1 MNNSSTKK
9 PNSATG
15 IPVAVKFFGCLVLA
29 AAFCIFVLWYLTGS
43 TPVDTI
49 RSMNEIITAPSTK
62 EDAEKSSLE
71 KTHDKIAKFAS
82 N

>member
-9 PNSATG
+9 PKFTSG
-15 IPVAVKFFGCLVLA
+15 FPVAVKFFGCLVLA

-49 RSMNEIITAPSTK
+49 RSMNEIITAPTTK
-62 EDAEKSSLE
+62 EDSEKSSLE

-82 N
+82 Y